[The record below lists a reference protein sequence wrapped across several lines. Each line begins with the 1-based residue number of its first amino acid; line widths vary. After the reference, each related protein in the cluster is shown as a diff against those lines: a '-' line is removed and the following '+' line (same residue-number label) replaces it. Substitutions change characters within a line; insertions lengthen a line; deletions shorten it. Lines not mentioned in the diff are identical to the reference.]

1 MRARMRAHAH
11 VCARERA
18 SGCARRRG
26 SALALTPARAAA
38 KVWGASSLRPKISST
53 SLHSRP
59 GGAAAVTAAAGRHAR
74 FGGLIAVN
82 TAAGHRH
89 YARTLAQARSV
100 DSVVSR
106 PAAARRR
113 GGSKKKKMDSAL
125 TDSASLA
132 LRPQAGPL
140 ADFAHAFMHGA
151 FAPLLRSVKEL
162 FRSQSGRLLPSDTT
176 RHESAWVDF
185 QVVGDCADEE
195 RAVLF
200 PPYSEDVAL
209 WVYHPEAAKVRSARA
224 RAGTVGALTQVA
236 LRSCEG
242 RTRR

>member
-1 MRARMRAHAH
+1 MY
-11 VCARERA
+11 VCVGLSRPP
-18 SGCARRRG
+18 ARR
-26 SALALTPARAAA
+26 P
-38 KVWGASSLRPKISST
+38 SSHPPPPWLPLQPLNK
-53 SLHSRP
+53 
-59 GGAAAVTAAAGRHAR
+59 
-74 FGGLIAVN
+74 LIKYYV
-82 TAAGHRH
+82 
-89 YARTLAQARSV
+89 
-100 DSVVSR
+100 
-106 PAAARRR
+106 
-113 GGSKKKKMDSAL
+113 
-125 TDSASLA
+125 
-132 LRPQAGPL
+132 
-140 ADFAHAFMHGA
+140 
-151 FAPLLRSVKEL
+151 
-162 FRSQSGRLLPSDTT
+162 LPSDTT